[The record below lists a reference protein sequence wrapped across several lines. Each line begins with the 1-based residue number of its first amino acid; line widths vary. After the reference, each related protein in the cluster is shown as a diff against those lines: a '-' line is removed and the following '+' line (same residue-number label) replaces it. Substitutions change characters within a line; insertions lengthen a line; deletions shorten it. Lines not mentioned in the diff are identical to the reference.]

1 MHCFKDRLYYE
12 HNDTNSSDESDEDL
26 ILEKSK
32 CIMKSPPF
40 GDLTKKKLPANKSEL
55 LLKNFENQSC
65 SNSLRKNFERK
76 LSQSSHNL
84 FETPRNCTQD
94 DYTCKTLTPVMNRK
108 NKRISFFNCSKEN
121 TASHE
126 TSPNLSRSSPRT
138 NRKSIDITS
147 SKEYKEIYASNVRLY
162 SVVIAKQMASL
173 GQVGREMNDLRRS
186 KTKKKALNGN
196 ENFNDIKIQSKPKS
210 NNGNHDSILNSR
222 SNTNDHALFS
232 NMSPLNESS
241 LKNNIKFVKS
251 KTELNDILVSEEN
264 LKKSSNEIHVSQT
277 SHNHFGN
284 NKSKNALQPSTTII
298 QPLTTIIE
306 PSTTNLES
314 KESLQ
319 SSSTKVLQSSTTAIQ
334 SSNTNLEN
342 KNNRNC
348 GDRCHCAGSFY
359 LGKAG
364 QISSYN
370 QESTISTS
378 ETSIFKYAVDG
389 TECLRKSATDGTET
403 LRKSAA
409 ERTECLR
416 KCLESF
422 DSTILM
428 ANTFLAK
435 VKTQTTPDGVKP

>member
-26 ILEKSK
+26 ILEKNK
-32 CIMKSPPF
+32 CTMKSPPF
-40 GDLTKKKLPANKSEL
+40 GDLTKKKLPASKSEF

-65 SNSLRKNFERK
+65 SNPLRKNFELK

-84 FETPRNCTQD
+84 FETPRNRTQD

-108 NKRISFFNCSKEN
+108 KKRISFFNCNKEN

-147 SKEYKEIYASNVRLY
+147 SKEYREIYASNVRLY

-173 GQVGREMNDLRRS
+173 GQVGREMDDIRRS

-196 ENFNDIKIQSKPKS
+196 ENFNDIKTQNKPKS
-210 NNGNHDSILNSR
+210 NNVNHDGILNSR
-222 SNTNDHALFS
+222 SNTTDHALYS
-232 NMSPLNESS
+232 NMSPLNERS
-241 LKNNIKFVKS
+241 LKYNIKFEES
-251 KTELNDILVSEEN
+251 NTELIDILVSEEN
-264 LKKSSNEIHVSQT
+264 LKNLSNEIHANQT

-284 NKSKNALQPSTTII
+284 NKIKEALQPSTTII
-298 QPLTTIIE
+298 QPSTTIRQ
-306 PSTTNLES
+306 PSTANLES

-319 SSSTKVLQSSTTAIQ
+319 LSTTRVLLSSTTAVQ

-348 GDRCHCAGSFY
+348 GDRCHCG
-359 LGKAG
+359 
-364 QISSYN
+364 
-370 QESTISTS
+370 STISTS
-378 ETSIFKYAVDG
+378 GMSILKYAADGTECLRKSAVDR
-389 TECLRKSATDGTET
+389 TECLRKSATDGTES

-422 DSTILM
+422 DSTVLL

-435 VKTQTTPDGVKP
+435 VKTQTSSDGIKP